1 MNVLNLDGT
10 LCGLD
15 IDLSSKLHNLPQS
28 KYIITQNI
36 LNGMKQ
42 YTIINTWKNKILYP
56 DDDFNISLIDSN
68 GKQVKTSMKKIVRLI
83 YDSEYCVDDIEDSSH
98 LLLASFCVFP
108 SKVFLKDEPSA
119 LCAVIRATHFF
130 FFSLNSRLPSPFVR
144 RLFSDFAIQP
154 PFSSALGSLIGHL
167 MRSKNLFLTGTANL
181 SVKFR
186 KEKSLQNHRI
196 TDNLESF
203 I

>member
-56 DDDFNISLIDSN
+56 DDDFNIRLIDSN

-83 YDSEYCVDDIEDSSH
+83 YDSEYCVDDIEDEPGEFWVFIDLYEVSKTRKYPMQNSKESFRGQH
-98 LLLASFCVFP
+98 ASGLLPV
-108 SKVFLKDEPSA
+108 
-119 LCAVIRATHFF
+119 RATVPFLHNHPT
-130 FFSLNSRLPSPFVR
+130 FSVDSLLETTNVSARSAYSPPS
-144 RLFSDFAIQP
+144 SYQP
-154 PFSSALGSLIGHL
+154 PIP
-167 MRSKNLFLTGTANL
+167 
-181 SVKFR
+181 
-186 KEKSLQNHRI
+186 
-196 TDNLESF
+196 
-203 I
+203 

>member
-56 DDDFNISLIDSN
+56 DEILTLALLIL
-68 GKQVKTSMKKIVRLI
+68 T
-83 YDSEYCVDDIEDSSH
+83 E
-98 LLLASFCVFP
+98 
-108 SKVFLKDEPSA
+108 SK
-119 LCAVIRATHFF
+119 
-130 FFSLNSRLPSPFVR
+130 
-144 RLFSDFAIQP
+144 
-154 PFSSALGSLIGHL
+154 
-167 MRSKNLFLTGTANL
+167 
-181 SVKFR
+181 
-186 KEKSLQNHRI
+186 
-196 TDNLESF
+196 
-203 I
+203 